1 MCLTAERLSLVP
13 PAFLMLWSAHLFPSI
28 AFCLAYLDGPLAEVP
43 VYFWSWFGS
52 IPGFLGLYF
61 VLSLASFQSSPYSVA
76 ESPVLFLPWAH
87 LISSAFCLFSSL
99 NLLHQFLWQ
108 QFLHLLLPEPPSSV
122 LMTAISYAVI
132 LMENWGHLIKCPP
145 KNWKTGIQTKIC
157 TQMLIAALFIIV
169 KKWK

>member
-1 MCLTAERLSLVP
+1 MSNSWKTLSSSSCLPYAVICSPVSIHCLLPGLFGWTLS
-13 PAFLMLWSAHLFPSI
+13 WSTCVLLILIWFYSWLPWSLFCFISGLLSI
-28 AFCLAYLDGPLAEVP
+28 
-43 VYFWSWFGS
+43 
-52 IPGFLGLYF
+52 I
-61 VLSLASFQSSPYSVA
+61 SVA